1 MKVHEAS
8 GYWITRLS
16 KVLEFWQLFFPS
28 IEFVNSVTFR
38 VLWIF
43 LLKNNIPFAFV
54 CLHADYPTVRVLSLT
69 FVFQEKLSVRKYSK
83 HLRLE
88 VQLKKED
95 N

>member
-1 MKVHEAS
+1 MAQRLEIISLKIKVHEAS

-16 KVLEFWQLFFPS
+16 KVLEFWQLFFSS

-69 FVFQEKLSVRKYSK
+69 FVF
-83 HLRLE
+83 
-88 VQLKKED
+88 
-95 N
+95 